1 MTTIAQL
8 PPVANVGAA
17 DILPLSQAGLLYS
30 VSVSQLTAG
39 LQPVINIP
47 TGDLLGRHSTGA
59 GGPEALSVGNGL
71 SLSAGTL
78 AATGGD
84 HAMFPVQAT
93 MSLADELVI
102 SSGNAPYLLPVTS
115 LRGLFSAGNGV
126 SIDGN
131 GIIAVTASTIAG
143 PPGPQGP
150 QGATGPAGPQGAPGA
165 TGSGLAPPAAGNS
178 ISSIGA
184 SDYVAI
190 WQNGATAWM
199 PYGQFLGGQTI
210 DQLPAAGPAADSD
223 ELLVAQGSSALSV
236 QSFSALWTYMQAKL
250 PSFKSGV
257 VELTSNTVLDATEHN
272 ARILVASAP
281 ITLTANF
288 VNMGPGFSCTLV
300 NLAAGSVTMGTGIS
314 SGSGATTLPPGAS
327 ATLLGLAYSGGSLVW
342 WTGVTPNA
350 PTITVGS
357 ISPPSPSTAF
367 TVGGGI
373 FNDAPTALDYS
384 SNGGTTWTAASSPV
398 ISANAY
404 SFTVPGLAAG
414 TYTLRVRDHGNIAVV
429 GVSNS
434 FTITAPSIGINA
446 LPASTLLNAALA
458 VSGTVS
464 PGAAAVRVGMSTS
477 ATTPPASWQNATVS
491 NGAWTANVIPTA
503 VGAVYIW
510 AQQTSA
516 TSVQAVSGA
525 VSVNAASL
533 SISAPATGT
542 AGTALGVS
550 GTVYPVSDAVN
561 VQLATQNTTA
571 PTSGWVAATNSAGS
585 ISASLTPLV
594 AGTYY
599 AWAQDAATG
608 VTAVSTA
615 ITVSAAAT
623 ISFGFN
629 NPGGS
634 YPHGTGTI
642 GLNGAVTPAQ
652 AASVQVALSTSNT
665 VAPISGWQAASVIYS
680 NTLWAVY
687 YTTPATAG
695 SYYVW
700 VETTAGGALA
710 VSSFTVNVT

>member
-8 PPVANVGAA
+8 PPVATVGEG
-17 DILPLSQAGLLYS
+17 DLLPLSQAGLLYS
-30 VSVSQLTAG
+30 VTVAQLSAG
-39 LQPVINIP
+39 LQPVISVP
-47 TGDLLGRHSTGA
+47 TGDLLGRHSSGA
-59 GGPEALSVGNGL
+59 GGPEALSVGTGL
-71 SLSAGTL
+71 SLAAGTL
-78 AATGGD
+78 AATGAD
-84 HAMFPVQAT
+84 HASFPVQT
-93 MSLADELVI
+93 VMSLSDELVI
-102 SSGNAPYLLPVTS
+102 SSGNAPYLLPVTG
-115 LRGLFSAGNGV
+115 LRGLFSAGTGV

-131 GIIAVTASTIAG
+131 GVITVTASSLAG
-143 PPGPQGP
+143 PAGPQGP
-150 QGATGPAGPQGAPGA
+150 QGAAGPAGPQGATGA
-165 TGSGLAPPAAGNS
+165 TGSGLAAPAAGNS
-178 ISSIGA
+178 VSSIGA

-223 ELLVAQGSSALSV
+223 QILVAQGGNALNV

-250 PSFKSGV
+250 PSFKPGV

-288 VNMGPGFSCTLV
+288 ANMGSGFSCTLV
-300 NLAAGSVTMGTGIS
+300 NLAAGSVMMGTGIT
-314 SGSGATTLPPGAS
+314 SGSGATILPPGAS

-384 SNGGTTWTAASSPV
+384 TNGGTSWTVATSPV

-404 SFTVPGLAAG
+404 SFTVPGLVAG
-414 TYTLRVRDHGNIAVV
+414 TYTLRVRDHGNTAVL

-434 FTITAPSIGINA
+434 FTITAPSIGINT

-464 PGAAAVRVGMSTS
+464 PGSAAVRVGISSS
-477 ATTPPASWQNATVS
+477 ATTPPATWQNATVS
-491 NGAWTANVIPTA
+491 NGAWTVSVIPTA
-503 VGAVYIW
+503 TGSIYIW

-516 TSVQAVSGA
+516 TSVQAISAA

-533 SISAPATGT
+533 SISAPATGN
-542 AGTALGVS
+542 AATALGVS
-550 GTVYPVSDAVN
+550 GTVYPASDAVN

-585 ISASLTPLV
+585 ISASLTPPA

-599 AWAQDAATG
+599 AWAQDPATS
-608 VTAVSTA
+608 VTAVSGA
-615 ITVSAAAT
+615 ITVSAAPS

-634 YPHGTGTI
+634 YAHGTGTI

-665 VAPISGWQAASVIYS
+665 VAPTTGWQAASVIYS

-687 YTTPATAG
+687 YTTPAAAG

-700 VETTAGGALA
+700 VETTASAALA
-710 VSSFTVNVT
+710 VSSFTVSVT